1 MGNSN
6 GTVAVYDAAAEQ
18 FVATYSVG
26 SVPRALTVDTT
37 NGVVYVAD
45 GTNNRIE
52 YFSTAA
58 CEAQRFRGRGH
69 AKHRL
74 GRQ

>member
-1 MGNSN
+1 MGPTLYVGNSN

-18 FVATYSVG
+18 FVATVTLPSG
-26 SVPRALTVDTT
+26 SVPTALTVDTT

-52 YFSTAA
+52 YV
-58 CEAQRFRGRGH
+58 Q
-69 AKHRL
+69 HR
-74 GRQ
+74 RV